1 MKILL
6 VEDEKDLAS
15 FIKKGLKSEGM
26 EVDVAYDGKIGHS
39 FFSSKQY
46 ETVIIDVNIPL
57 INGFELCK
65 LCKASNPDI
74 PVIFLTAL
82 DSIENKS
89 DGFEAGADDYMVKP
103 FEFKELMLRIK
114 AHHKRFS
121 KNNHQGNVMKIA
133 DLHIDTLSKTV
144 FRDGKLIDLTTKEYT
159 LLEYLMKNKGKIVTR
174 VDIAEKVWEINFDT
188 NTNIIDVYI
197 NYLRNKIDKGFDQKL
212 IHTIVGMG
220 YSIRE

>member
-6 VEDEKDLAS
+6 VEDEKSLAS

-26 EVDVAYDGKIGHS
+26 EVDIAYDGKIGLS
-39 FFSSKQY
+39 MFNSKLY
-46 ETVIIDVNIPL
+46 ETVIIDVNIPV

-65 LCKASNPDI
+65 MLKSSHSEI

-82 DSIENKS
+82 GSIEDKTE
-89 DGFEAGADDYMVKP
+89 GFDAGADDYIVKP
-103 FEFKELMLRIK
+103 FEFKELLIRIK
-114 AHHKRFS
+114 AHYNKYKKHTHK
-121 KNNHQGNVMKIA
+121 GNTLKIA
-133 DLHIDTLSKTV
+133 DLVVDITSKTV
-144 FRDGKLIDLTTKEYT
+144 FRNNKLIELTAKEFT
-159 LLEYLMKNKGKIVTR
+159 LLEYLLKNKGKIVTR

-197 NYLRNKIDKGFDQKL
+197 NYLRNKVDKGFEPKL
-212 IHTIVGMG
+212 IHTMVGMG